1 MQAEGKLP
9 MKKLATFAFATV
21 VACVAPQIAQAVDLV
36 NEDDADHIVMIL
48 ENGEET
54 GIAVSAGE
62 TITDVCNSC
71 SLSVGDNDPV
81 LAEGDET
88 VVVKNGLM
96 TKRSG

>member
-1 MQAEGKLP
+1 
-9 MKKLATFAFATV
+9 MKKFATFAFATV

-54 GIAVSAGE
+54 GVTVSAGE
-62 TITDVCNSC
+62 SITDVCNSC
-71 SLSVGDNDPV
+71 TLSIGDNDNEPV
-81 LAEGDET
+81 SAEGDET
-88 VVVKNGLM
+88 IVVRNGLL